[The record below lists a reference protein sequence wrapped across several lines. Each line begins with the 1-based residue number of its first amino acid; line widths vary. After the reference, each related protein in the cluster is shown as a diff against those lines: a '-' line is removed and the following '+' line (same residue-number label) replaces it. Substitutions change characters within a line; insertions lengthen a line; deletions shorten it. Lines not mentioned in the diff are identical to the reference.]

1 MCGIAGIWDSSLRP
15 DETALMAALNRML
28 DSMNHRGPDD
38 RGAERLRIPNGSTVY
53 LGHRRLSIIDLS
65 PRGHQPMANGH
76 GTVWV
81 SYNGEIYNFKD
92 LRRELEPKY
101 AFHSDSDTEVLL
113 KAYEEWGVECL
124 GRLRGMFAFAI
135 WDSVRRVLF
144 LARDRMGIKP
154 LYYHSA
160 PDRFLFASE
169 VRALR
174 SSGLAKTGIDPVGLY
189 HYLAFGRL
197 QSPETILANIREL
210 KPAHYFLV
218 DLQTGGITGK
228 RYWNPVQVTG
238 PLALSAKEIEVRVR
252 ELVEESV
259 ALRMISDVPLGAFL
273 SGGIDSSVVAGV
285 MAKVHNAPVKTLSIV
300 FEEKEYDES
309 RYAALAAD
317 RFRTEH
323 EVLRLRE
330 QDLLAAL
337 PAAIGAMDQP
347 TVDGINTFLI
357 SRSAREAGLTVALS
371 GLGGDELFG
380 GYDSFRSVPSL
391 ARWERMLGS
400 LPGGLRLL
408 AGEWLQALAPGS
420 DRNAKIAHLIAGR
433 MNGSHVYFLF
443 RTLFCDGWLGR
454 LLEDRKLVE
463 AGRRNLL
470 ETSQAVMDFI
480 KPLGPV
486 EKISYLELTQYM
498 ANMLL
503 RDTDAMSM
511 AHSLE
516 VRVPL
521 IDHKLAEFMFQ
532 VPGRL
537 KLAPPVPKSLL
548 AQAAPGGLP
557 NDLTARKKMGFTL
570 PFESWMRTRLK
581 NEMETVLSS
590 PVASLTGVL
599 SPTAVNEVWR
609 DFCGHKVTWSRPWSL
624 YILKK
629 WAERNLQ

>member
-1 MCGIAGIWDSSLRP
+1 MCGIAGILNSGSRS
-15 DETALMAALNRML
+15 DESAMMAALERML
-28 DSMNHRGPDD
+28 DSMRHRGPDD
-38 RGAERLRIPNGSTVY
+38 QGAERLSLAEDPTVY

-65 PRGHQPMANGH
+65 PRGHQPMANDRQ
-76 GTVWV
+76 TVWV
-81 SYNGEIYNFKD
+81 AYNGEIYNFKD
-92 LRRELEPKY
+92 LRRELQPKY

-160 PDRFLFASE
+160 PGRFLFASE

-174 SSGLAKTGIDPVGLY
+174 SSGLVETGIDPVGLY

-197 QSPETILANIREL
+197 QSPETILAGIQEL

-218 DLQTGGITGK
+218 DPRTGVITEK
-228 RYWNPVQVTG
+228 RYWSPVQFSA
-238 PLALSAKEIEVRVR
+238 PLALSAKEIATRVR

-309 RYAALAAD
+309 RYASLAAD
-317 RFRTEH
+317 RFRAEH
-323 EVLRLRE
+323 KVLRLRE
-330 QDLLAAL
+330 QDLLEAL

-380 GYDSFRSVPSL
+380 GYDSFRSVPGL
-391 ARWERMLGS
+391 ARWESLLRS
-400 LPGGLRLL
+400 LPDGLRLL
-408 AGEWLQALAPGS
+408 AGEWFQALAPGS

-443 RTLFCDGWLGR
+443 RALFCDGRLGR
-454 LLEDRKLVE
+454 LLADRGLVD
-463 AGRRNLL
+463 AGRRNML
-470 ETSQAVMDFI
+470 EASQAVMDAI

-557 NDLTARKKMGFTL
+557 DDLTARKKMGFTL

-590 PVASLTGVL
+590 PVAPLKGLL
-599 SPTAVNEVWR
+599 SRTAVNEVWR
-609 DFCGHKVTWSRPWSL
+609 DFCDRKISWSRPWSL
-624 YILKK
+624 YILNK
-629 WAERNLQ
+629 WAERNLR